1 VDVLY
6 TAVATARGG
15 RTGEVVTDDG
25 VLDLR
30 LAYPPELGGPP
41 PSDATNPEQ
50 LFAAGYSACFLN
62 ALKRVAKENGTD
74 VSQVEMTALVG
85 IGPVEPGFGITVTL
99 QGRFPG
105 TERDVADELMEQA
118 HQVCPYS
125 RATRGNI
132 DVALEVLPN

>member
-15 RTGEVVTDDG
+15 RSGEVVTDDG

-50 LFAAGYSACFLN
+50 LFAAGYSSCFLN
-62 ALKRVAKENGTD
+62 ALGLVAKQQGTS
-74 VSQVEMTALVG
+74 VEGSEMTALVG
-85 IGPVEPGFGITVTL
+85 IGKDGPGFGISVTL

-105 TERDVADELMEQA
+105 LTRDEAQSLMDAA

-125 RATRGNI
+125 RATRGNV
-132 DVALEVLPN
+132 DVILEVLPD